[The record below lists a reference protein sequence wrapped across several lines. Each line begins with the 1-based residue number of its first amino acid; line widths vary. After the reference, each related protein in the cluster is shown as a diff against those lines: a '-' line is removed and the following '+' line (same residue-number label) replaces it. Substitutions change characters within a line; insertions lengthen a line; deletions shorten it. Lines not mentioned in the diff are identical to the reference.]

1 MDSLTRLLVQV
12 LIAIVCAVL
21 ANFLIPRRVPGKAV
35 GLVLTGLAGV
45 FLGEW
50 VVDHILRQYNI
61 SFPWLTWSVMDVP
74 ILPSVVGSMIIL
86 YVVSAFLSWGRYGN
100 R

>member
-1 MDSLTRLLVQV
+1 MDTLTRLLVQV
-12 LIAIVCAVL
+12 LIAIVCATL
-21 ANFLIPRRVPGKAV
+21 ANLLVPRRVPGKAV
-35 GLVLTGLAGV
+35 GLVIIGLAGV

-50 VVDHILRQYNI
+50 VLNNILRQYNLA
-61 SFPWLTWSVMDVP
+61 FPWLTWSFMDVP
-74 ILPSVVGSMIIL
+74 ILPSVVGSMIVL

>member
-1 MDSLTRLLVQV
+1 MDTLTRLLVQV
-12 LIAIVCAVL
+12 LIAIVCATL
-21 ANFLIPRRVPGKAV
+21 ANLLVPRRVPGKAV
-35 GLVLTGLAGV
+35 GLVIIGLAGV

-50 VVDHILRQYNI
+50 VLNNILRQYNLT
-61 SFPWLTWSVMDVP
+61 FPWLTWSFMGVP
-74 ILPSVVGSMIIL
+74 ILPSVVGSMIVL

>member
-1 MDSLTRLLVQV
+1 MDMLTRLLVQV
-12 LIAIVCAVL
+12 LIAIACATL
-21 ANFLIPRRVPGKAV
+21 ANFLVPRRVPGKAV
-35 GLVLTGLAGV
+35 GLVLIGLAGV

-50 VVDHILRQYNI
+50 VLNNILRQYDLT
-61 SFPWLTWSVMDVP
+61 FTWLTWSFMGVP
-74 ILPSVVGSMIIL
+74 IVPSVVGSMIVL